1 MTTGRRNDDGHAAGD
16 PDGAA
21 GGRRW
26 APYGVR
32 TNAEV
37 SGPLLRQ
44 RFRLAHDAME
54 PLRRALD
61 RGLMSVSGVDR
72 TMRVAWATASTVKL
86 YPASVLQTEPRGRT
100 DTVRM
105 SDARNRLLKTAQSG
119 GETCYRRRKTA
130 RLAGRMSSPPSGMCW
145 LKGVRRW

>member
-1 MTTGRRNDDGHAAGD
+1 
-16 PDGAA
+16 
-21 GGRRW
+21 
-26 APYGVR
+26 VR

-61 RGLMSVSGVDR
+61 RGLMSVRGVDR
-72 TMRVAWATASTVKL
+72 AMRVGWATASTVKL

-105 SDARNRLLKTAQSG
+105 TDARNRLLKTAQSG
-119 GETCYRRRKTA
+119 GEIATVDQRRHALLEGCRRRPVGCVGWKVYQDAKAVETFF
-130 RLAGRMSSPPSGMCW
+130 RI
-145 LKGVRRW
+145 